1 MVGEEWLLVVTLVGC
16 HTVVGEEWFVDVWE
30 PQNVHNIH
38 VVPAGWDIPVGS
50 VS

>member
-1 MVGEEWLLVVTLVGC
+1 MVGEELFAGY

-30 PQNVHNIH
+30 PQNVHHIH
-38 VVPAGWDIPVGS
+38 VVPTGRDIPVGS